1 MIKWR
6 LNYHKI
12 LKINIKL
19 KSHLQLVNLCRIKIT
34 ENLKFRSKLTYI
46 KYLNINNKYSLNYP
60 QT

>member
-19 KSHLQLVNLCRIKIT
+19 KSHLQLINLCRIKIA

-46 KYLNINNKYSLNYP
+46 KYININNNTL
-60 QT
+60 